1 MISPGRAW
9 SPFTIG
15 NRFYIKPAGQRD
27 NCQGMTTI
35 VLGQGRAF
43 GSGEHETTQ
52 HCLEIMTAISFS
64 PHQTIL
70 DFGTGTGILAIA
82 AARLHAGYVI
92 ALDIDRN
99 AAKNAKENVRLN
111 HLENQVDVVCG
122 DIMCCHQ
129 SSSFD
134 IILANIYADIILD
147 RIELLTLHL
156 NQHGVMLISGIH
168 WDYIFDIKR
177 RFARLNY
184 QIVSQK
190 SGNEY
195 NTLLFQKSAA

>member
-1 MISPGRAW
+1 LISPGREW

-15 NRFYIKPAGQRD
+15 NRFYIKPADHTDDCPGL
-27 NCQGMTTI
+27 TTI
-35 VLGQGRAF
+35 VLGHGRAF

-52 HCLEIMTAISFS
+52 HCLEIMTIIPFS
-64 PHQTIL
+64 PRQRIL

-82 AARLHAGYVI
+82 AVRLHAEYVL
-92 ALDIDRN
+92 ALDIDCN

-111 HLENQVDVVCG
+111 HLESQVEVVCG
-122 DIMCCHQ
+122 DIMCCRQ
-129 SSSFD
+129 SLSFD

-147 RIELLTLHL
+147 RLESLTLHL
-156 NQHGVMLISGIH
+156 NQQGYLLISGIH

-177 RFARLNY
+177 RLAQLNY

-195 NTLLFQKSAA
+195 NTLLFHKGGA